1 MNFCFILGNPRSG
14 TSLFR
19 LMLNAHPQ
27 IVAPPECGFI
37 QWNFSAFNKLDFTI
51 TKNRNSFAQ
60 AVLDSKKM
68 ETWGL
73 TMDELT
79 EAFNEVAVPNYQSL
93 VKAVFCAYSKSKG
106 NTTQPMVAV
115 DKNNYYLNFL
125 EEISS
130 AMPNAKYI
138 HLVRDV
144 RDVANS
150 YLEIEKKNLKGKYVP
165 NLETS
170 AEEIAGK
177 WIENNERL
185 LNFLDD
191 KPNLVLRYEDLLIRP
206 QAELEKVAL
215 FLELSY
221 HERMNLFYHHNDEPQ
236 EMLNWKEKT
245 LQPID
250 PGRAGAF
257 RKELDSHFSDQ
268 LWNLAHSSLNKFGY
282 SK

>member
-1 MNFCFILGNPRSG
+1 
-14 TSLFR
+14 
-19 LMLNAHPQ
+19 MLNAHPQ

-79 EAFNEVAVPNYQSL
+79 EAFNEVSIPNYQSL

-106 NTTQPMVAV
+106 NTTQPIVAV

-191 KPNLVLRYEDLLIRP
+191 KPNLVVRYEDLLIRP
-206 QAELEKVAL
+206 KAELEKVAL

-250 PGRAGAF
+250 PDRAGAF
-257 RKELDSHFSDQ
+257 RRELDSHFSDQ

-282 SK
+282 SR